1 MTSKPVIVITY
12 GYGGH
17 VPTYHNLFIRSLLN
31 CGVDVYSACGW
42 NQEVRAVFE
51 SNPDTKEKLKTPTL
65 NSMKTEIAVRSAF
78 SFLSWMPLSGVLWDM
93 LRNNEILRSIR
104 GRRRWAGA
112 RVAVDEIVQ
121 LYGLDEYRLL
131 FTYIDEFLGAYIEP
145 SYVDAMFP
153 ETWTCLY
160 IWAERLSW
168 SNGRARGF
176 SRERVFSA
184 KSCVG
189 VGVLDETASN
199 ILEEAI
205 NPNKMITFPDVVD
218 STPPNDYDPIAK
230 SIRNRA
236 NGRKVIGLVG
246 QLTPRKGLV
255 QFRWLM
261 QNADPNKFFFAMV
274 GECTPLQFDP
284 LTRSWLEQ
292 EITEKDNLFRSLQR
306 IPDDAA
312 FNAICDSCDILW
324 AVYPNF
330 AGSSNVLGKAAL
342 LEKPVLVASG
352 AGLKMEALV
361 REWSL
366 GRSVPP
372 DKLSEILQHLDSL
385 IEDLECRRDSFD
397 FKGYRELISI
407 DQFAEAVYRLVEV

>member
-1 MTSKPVIVITY
+1 
-12 GYGGH
+12 
-17 VPTYHNLFIRSLLN
+17 
-31 CGVDVYSACGW
+31 
-42 NQEVRAVFE
+42 
-51 SNPDTKEKLKTPTL
+51 
-65 NSMKTEIAVRSAF
+65 
-78 SFLSWMPLSGVLWDM
+78 MPLSGVLWDM